1 MKSFFIRALLQIE
14 LEGCCTVPVCNA
26 KARAIAQHL
35 LADPWNSFVLLK
47 AQQVDWIHFLI
58 GYLTFRSTFFFFSI
72 SVLWFS
78 FQKHKGCHMQQLAV
92 LPISYNLIKNK
103 QKKKQKQP
111 KKPQFLPRR
120 MTQLDVRFFHE
131 NGYNKICPSTVFP
144 CFIISMTA
152 FSLLTTAQL
161 QHAHCPITVGNTNIY
176 PKSDGMHA
184 VLGNWMQ
191 DVQLSLNYS
200 LGRRTKWN
208 SLRRS
213 QKPHVPHLHIFT
225 GDLKHLCS
233 HQQKH
238 VGDSYLM
245 LSSSSLNS
253 SKATSHL

>member
-58 GYLTFRSTFFFFSI
+58 GYLTFRSTFFFFFPFLCYDSVSRNTKAATCNNLQCCPYHTI
-72 SVLWFS
+72 SL
-78 FQKHKGCHMQQLAV
+78 KTKT
-92 LPISYNLIKNK
+92 NK
-103 QKKKQKQP
+103 KKQP

-120 MTQLDVRFFHE
+120 MTQVDVRFFHE

-161 QHAHCPITVGNTNIY
+161 QHAHCPITVGNTNIH

-213 QKPHVPHLHIFT
+213 QKPHVPHLHVFT

-238 VGDSYLM
+238 VEDSYLM